1 MQLEERSIVVRAEGC
16 RLMYGAGVKAGGRS
30 RRAEA
35 TMSIPINNGCTNGS
49 ASTKACKSPPKH
61 PHPTH
66 THKPPHTQ
74 HHPPLPK
81 HRTRTPTRTR
91 PRTHIHI
98 HTYTHIH
105 MHTHTHTHTDTHTHT
120 LP

>member
-49 ASTKACKSPPKH
+49 ASTKACKY
-61 PHPTH
+61 TH
-66 THKPPHTQ
+66 THTCAH
-74 HHPPLPK
+74 
-81 HRTRTPTRTR
+81 
-91 PRTHIHI
+91 PRTHRPTI
-98 HTYTHIH
+98 THSLSLS
-105 MHTHTHTHTDTHTHT
+105 HTHTHTHIYRNSLIHTYTRHINKPYST
-120 LP
+120 KQI